1 MLNVMVCVTSQKN
14 CERLINFGKDLLKEQ
29 EGNLLIIHIAHY
41 EFQLIGK
48 TEEGEALEYLYEK
61 ALECGANLTVVRS
74 NNVLATLADMV
85 EKNQIDEIV
94 LGESPEMN
102 STKNIVKNLSEK
114 ITNAN
119 INVVSSNI

>member
-1 MLNVMVCVTSQKN
+1 MINVMVCVTSQKN
-14 CERLINFGKDLLKEQ
+14 CERLINYGRDLLNDR

-41 EFQLIGK
+41 EFQLMGK

-74 NNVLATLADMV
+74 NNVLATLVDMV
-85 EKNQIDEIV
+85 GKNKIDEIV

-102 STKNIVKNLSEK
+102 SGQNIIDKLNKEIK
-114 ITNAN
+114 DAN
-119 INVVSSNI
+119 INIVSANI